1 MKREIPRKSL
11 FFFEKY
17 FSSIDVHQAE
27 NKTEIPSQLHL
38 LVRARNY
45 GQAYGHVL
53 GKNEKK

>member
-27 NKTEIPSQLHL
+27 NKTEILSQLHL
-38 LVRARNY
+38 LLLKIISQSKFQR
-45 GQAYGHVL
+45 
-53 GKNEKK
+53 K